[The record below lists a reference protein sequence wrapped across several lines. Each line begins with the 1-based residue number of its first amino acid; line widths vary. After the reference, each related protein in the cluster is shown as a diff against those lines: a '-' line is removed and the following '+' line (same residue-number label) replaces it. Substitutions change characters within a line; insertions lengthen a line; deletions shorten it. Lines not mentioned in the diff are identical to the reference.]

1 MALKLHNTLT
11 RKKEIFKTLKKD
23 EVGLY
28 ACGPTVYW
36 FAHVGN
42 LRTYI
47 FVDVLKRAL
56 EYNGYNVKHV
66 MNITDV
72 GHLTS
77 DADTGEDKIEK
88 GAKRE
93 GKTAWEI
100 AELYTDAFKKDIEL
114 LNIKP
119 PAVWIRATDTIKEQI
134 DLIKTL
140 EEKGFT
146 YKLPDG
152 IYFDTSKIK
161 DYGKLAGRKKREL
174 KAGARVRMAEG
185 KKNITDFA
193 LWKFSYPHGRSF
205 DPARDDSASR
215 RQMEWDSPW
224 GRGFPGWHTE
234 CVAMSSKFLGTPF
247 DIHCGG
253 IDHISIHHPNE
264 MAQSQAASSNNLA
277 NFWLHNEF
285 LTFEGGKMAKSLGNI
300 FRLEK
305 LSEKGFNP
313 LSFRYFCLNSH
324 YRAKTDFSLE
334 GIKAGQNALN
344 KLYDAVLEF
353 KAFLPAD
360 TAKSKQN
367 SKYKEKFLEFINDD
381 LNTPKAL
388 ALMWKL
394 IKDKKISGREKYKLL
409 LEFDKIFGLNLNMVE
424 KSEIPRE
431 IKNLAKEREKFRQEK
446 NWQKSDELRQK
457 IKSLG
462 YEVKDTP
469 SGPEIKKIFL

>member
-1 MALKLHNTLT
+1 MVLKLYNTLS
-11 RKKEIFKTLKKD
+11 RKKEEFKPIKD
-23 EVGLY
+23 KQVGLY
-28 ACGPTVYW
+28 CCGPTVYW
-36 FAHVGN
+36 FAHLGN

-47 FVDVLKRAL
+47 FEDVLKRVL

-66 MNITDV
+66 INITDV

-100 AELYTDAFKKDIEL
+100 AEFYTNAFKKDLGL
-114 LNIKP
+114 LNIEP
-119 PAVWIRATDTIKEQI
+119 PTVWVRATDTIQDQI

-161 DYGKLAGRKKREL
+161 DYGKLAGRKKRNQ
-174 KAGARVRMAEG
+174 KAGARVKMQEG

-193 LWKFSYPHGRSF
+193 LWKFTPEGTK
-205 DPARDDSASR
+205 
-215 RQMEWDSPW
+215 RQMEWGSPW

-234 CVAMSSKFLGTPF
+234 CVVMSSKFLGTPF

-253 IDHISIHHPNE
+253 IDHIQIHHPNE
-264 MAQSQAASSNNLA
+264 MAQAQAAFGNNLA

-300 FRLEK
+300 LRLEE

-313 LSFRYFCLNSH
+313 LSYRYFCLNSH

-334 GIKAGQNALN
+334 GMKASQNALD

-353 KAFLPAD
+353 KNPLLDQTAD
-360 TAKSKQN
+360 SKQI
-367 SKYKEKFLEFINDD
+367 SKYSALDKLKEEFLEFINDD

-394 IKDKKISGREKYKLL
+394 IKDKKVPNQEKYKLL
-409 LEFDKIFGLNLNMVE
+409 LEFDKIFGLGLNAVE
-424 KSEIPRE
+424 KSEIPQE
-431 IKNLAKEREKFRQEK
+431 IKNLAKDREKFRQEK
-446 NWQKSDELRQK
+446 NWQKSDELRDK

-469 SGPEIKKIFL
+469 SGPEIKKM